1 MSGDERADES
11 CNMNQ
16 WWVNKRVSRQAEKGE
31 GRKRNIRDGYLIANG
46 QMMHLG
52 FAA

>member
-31 GRKRNIRDGYLIANG
+31 RGGNG
-46 QMMHLG
+46 TYETVI
-52 FAA
+52 